1 MVNISGLTTETV
13 NEATRNIDE
22 QDALGIVTMINR
34 EDKKVADAIEKELP
48 QIARAVDA
56 IAERFERGGRIIYCG
71 AGSSGRMGTLDAV
84 ELTPTYSVL
93 PERAFGLLAGGEK
106 AMYVAV
112 EGAEDSKELAV
123 EDLKK
128 VNLKPEDC
136 VIGIAASGRTPYT
149 ISALEY
155 GKEAGALT
163 ISITCNASSEMAGI
177 ADISIAPVVGPEAI
191 NGSTRMKAGTAQ
203 KMVVNM
209 LSTGTMIRLGKV
221 YQNYMVHV
229 QPTNEKLV
237 MRATRMI
244 SEITGA
250 DQEKALEV
258 LEKADKHVAAAIV
271 MLEADCT
278 RGQAED
284 ALEKT
289 GGRVRPAIA
298 QICEQKG

>member
-1 MVNISGLTTETV
+1 MVNINGLTTETV
-13 NEATRNIDE
+13 NEATRHIDE
-22 QDALGIVTMINR
+22 QDALGIVTMINN
-34 EDKKVADAIEKELP
+34 EDKKVADAIEAELP
-48 QIARAVDA
+48 QIAKAVDA
-56 IAERFERGGRIIYCG
+56 IAERFARGGRIIYCG

-84 ELTPTYSVL
+84 ELTPTYSVS
-93 PERAFGLLAGGEK
+93 PDRAFGLLAGGQK

-112 EGAEDSKELAV
+112 EGAEDSRELAI
-123 EDLKK
+123 EDLKG
-128 VNLKPEDC
+128 VDLKPEDC

-155 GKEAGALT
+155 GKEIGALT
-163 ISITCNASSEMAGI
+163 VSITCNSASEMARV

-191 NGSTRMKAGTAQ
+191 SGSTRMKAGTAQ

-237 MRATRMI
+237 VRATRMI
-244 SEITGA
+244 SEITGV
-250 DQEKALEV
+250 DQEKALET
-258 LEKADKHVAAAIV
+258 LMKADKKVAVAIV
-271 MLEADCT
+271 MIEADCT
-278 RGQAED
+278 KEQAVEVLD
-284 ALEKT
+284 QT

-298 QICEQKG
+298 ALCGA